1 MRFQPP
7 IPTGVVK
14 GPPGPGIR
22 QCCPPWGWDGAANGW
37 GYPSPRRPPAGIGP
51 PGGRDVRMDWGLLPT
66 RSVAR
71 CAAGC
76 PGRARKSAPAA
87 HRRDFRRVVAPRWSS
102 LCVCADNHR
111 RAGSPGAPAK
121 AAALATS
128 FPQPPG
134 SLIIPTVV
142 VTLGATM
149 WLSCLP
155 RARKA
160 AQHMQLRRANRRPPT

>member
-1 MRFQPP
+1 MN
-7 IPTGVVK
+7 

-22 QCCPPWGWDGAANGW
+22 QCCPPWGRDGAANCW

-87 HRRDFRRVVAPRWSS
+87 HRTPRFPAGCCPSVVLSVCLCRQSPSGGLSGSSGQGGRRIHFPASVQRQLLLPVPSII
-102 LCVCADNHR
+102 L
-111 RAGSPGAPAK
+111 AGSPPV
-121 AAALATS
+121 
-128 FPQPPG
+128 PG
-134 SLIIPTVV
+134 SVFEPLRFDSWGRRIP
-142 VTLGATM
+142 G
-149 WLSCLP
+149 
-155 RARKA
+155 
-160 AQHMQLRRANRRPPT
+160 